1 MAAVL
6 WASLDSG
13 FTYALDWQIAWM
25 FLHMNKE
32 AIANFFG
39 IDWDSVQAA
48 IDRVIKRLEKDL
60 LDLVRNFG
68 TKNLGYMPKNMAR
81 SSL

>member
-1 MAAVL
+1 MAGVP

-39 IDWDSVQAA
+39 IDWNSVQAA